1 MKYPWIKN
9 SKLMTQKLRLE
20 SAVTKGIDGLCSK
33 TIADCVEALIG
44 AYYVGGGLTAAL
56 HVMQWLGMNVG
67 HDSPL
72 VHEAITRTLLRSNVP
87 KAYYINSLEL
97 KFGYEFSTK
106 GLLLEAMTHPSQQEL
121 EPGICYCY
129 QVSIWK
135 IVMRFFLFH
144 PFSLPINFQHVFLA
158 FR

>member
-1 MKYPWIKN
+1 MFTIGIIPIPSNAYTTTPILN
-9 SKLMTQKLRLE
+9 TQFEPSIYKQTNL
-20 SAVTKGIDGLCSK
+20 DGLCSK

-97 KFGYEFSTK
+97 KLGYEFSTK
-106 GLLLEAMTHPSQQEL
+106 GLLLEAMTHPSSRML
-121 EPGICYCY
+121 TG
-129 QVSIWK
+129 
-135 IVMRFFLFH
+135 
-144 PFSLPINFQHVFLA
+144 A
-158 FR
+158 T